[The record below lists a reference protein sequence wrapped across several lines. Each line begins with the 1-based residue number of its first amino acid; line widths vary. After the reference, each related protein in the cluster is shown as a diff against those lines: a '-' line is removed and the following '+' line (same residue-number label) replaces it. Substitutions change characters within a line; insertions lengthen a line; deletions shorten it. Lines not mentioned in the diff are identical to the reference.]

1 MMSEQNKPQE
11 QSLEGLAPYP
21 QQVQSSDSGQFVAN
35 STEGQPLPAEGGSPE
50 MPNPN
55 QDFGVQQP
63 IFDAP
68 QQQMPQQDNWGNPA
82 FQEAI
87 PQGFNPA
94 GQNFAGP
101 QQAANF
107 AGQPSPEPKKN
118 STGKLIGF
126 LGIGLA
132 TGLLLGGL
140 GGYFLNDFMGGGSV
154 PSLSRKGHQS
164 DFTSFVAP
172 SKEEVYEWEV
182 KDFEKLN
189 FANVDDEG
197 LTPEQV
203 VKDFGLA
210 SSVTFQEEGLSLSW
224 LPDSSYTTLTFM
236 KHEDGSYHLQGMSIM
251 PGSDG
256 YNKKVSSQITES
268 LKTGDAETGEGGSS
282 FKEVIKEY
290 PEYQH
295 ISVYGDSESEP
306 KMLVNYETSSN
317 KEITLTFIRQ
327 ENGQYL
333 LSNLSK

>member
-1 MMSEQNKPQE
+1 MSEQNKPQE

-35 STEGQPLPAEGGSPE
+35 STEGQSLPTEGDSPE
-50 MPNPN
+50 MMNPN

-68 QQQMPQQDNWGNPA
+68 QQDNWGNPV

-94 GQNFAGP
+94 GQNFAGS

-107 AGQPSPEPKKN
+107 AAQPSPEPKKN

-132 TGLLLGGL
+132 AGLLLGGL

-164 DFTSFVAP
+164 DVASFVAP
-172 SKEEVYEWEV
+172 SKEDVYEWEV
-182 KDFEKLN
+182 KDLEKLSIVS
-189 FANVDDEG
+189 ADDEG

-251 PGSDG
+251 PGSDS

-295 ISVYGDSESEP
+295 ISVYGDGESEP

>member
-1 MMSEQNKPQE
+1 MSEQNKSQE

-68 QQQMPQQDNWGNPA
+68 QQDNWGNPV

-107 AGQPSPEPKKN
+107 AAQPSPEPKKN

-132 TGLLLGGL
+132 AGLLLGGL

-164 DFTSFVAP
+164 DVASFVAP
-172 SKEEVYEWEV
+172 SKEDVYEWEV
-182 KDFEKLN
+182 KDLEKLSIVS
-189 FANVDDEG
+189 ADDEG

>member
-1 MMSEQNKPQE
+1 M
-11 QSLEGLAPYP
+11 
-21 QQVQSSDSGQFVAN
+21 
-35 STEGQPLPAEGGSPE
+35 
-50 MPNPN
+50 
-55 QDFGVQQP
+55 
-63 IFDAP
+63 
-68 QQQMPQQDNWGNPA
+68 
-82 FQEAI
+82 
-87 PQGFNPA
+87 
-94 GQNFAGP
+94 
-101 QQAANF
+101 
-107 AGQPSPEPKKN
+107 
-118 STGKLIGF
+118 
-126 LGIGLA
+126 
-132 TGLLLGGL
+132 LGGL

-164 DFTSFVAP
+164 DVASFVAP
-172 SKEEVYEWEV
+172 SKEDVYEWEV
-182 KDFEKLN
+182 KDLEKLSIVS
-189 FANVDDEG
+189 ADDEG

-251 PGSDG
+251 PGSDD
-256 YNKKVSSQITES
+256 YDKKVSGQITES

-295 ISVYGDSESEP
+295 ISVYGDGESEP

>member
-1 MMSEQNKPQE
+1 MSEQNKSQE

-68 QQQMPQQDNWGNPA
+68 QQDNWGNPV

-94 GQNFAGP
+94 GQNFAGS

-132 TGLLLGGL
+132 AGLLLGGL
-140 GGYFLNDFMGGGSV
+140 GGYFLNDFMSGGSV

-164 DFTSFVAP
+164 DVASFVAP
-172 SKEEVYEWEV
+172 SKEDVYEWEV
-182 KDFEKLN
+182 KDLEKLSIVS
-189 FANVDDEG
+189 ADDEG

>member
-1 MMSEQNKPQE
+1 M
-11 QSLEGLAPYP
+11 
-21 QQVQSSDSGQFVAN
+21 
-35 STEGQPLPAEGGSPE
+35 
-50 MPNPN
+50 
-55 QDFGVQQP
+55 
-63 IFDAP
+63 
-68 QQQMPQQDNWGNPA
+68 
-82 FQEAI
+82 
-87 PQGFNPA
+87 
-94 GQNFAGP
+94 
-101 QQAANF
+101 
-107 AGQPSPEPKKN
+107 
-118 STGKLIGF
+118 IGF

-132 TGLLLGGL
+132 AGLLLGGL
-140 GGYFLNDFMGGGSV
+140 GGYFLNDFMSGGSV

-164 DFTSFVAP
+164 DVASFVAP
-172 SKEEVYEWEV
+172 SKEDVYEWEV
-182 KDFEKLN
+182 KDLEKLSIVS
-189 FANVDDEG
+189 ADDEG

-251 PGSDG
+251 PGSDD
-256 YNKKVSSQITES
+256 YNQKVSSQITES
-268 LKTGDAETGEGGSS
+268 LKMGDAETGEGGSS

-295 ISVYGDSESEP
+295 ISVYGDGESEP

>member
-1 MMSEQNKPQE
+1 MSEQNKSQE

-68 QQQMPQQDNWGNPA
+68 QQDNWGNPV

-94 GQNFAGP
+94 GQNFAGS

-132 TGLLLGGL
+132 AGLLLGGL
-140 GGYFLNDFMGGGSV
+140 GGYFLNDFMSGGSV

-164 DFTSFVAP
+164 DVASFVAP
-172 SKEEVYEWEV
+172 SKEDVYEWEV
-182 KDFEKLN
+182 KDLEKLSIVS
-189 FANVDDEG
+189 ADDEG

-251 PGSDG
+251 PGSDD
-256 YNKKVSSQITES
+256 YDKKVSGQITEN

-295 ISVYGDSESEP
+295 ISVYGDGESEP

>member
-1 MMSEQNKPQE
+1 MSEQNKSQE

-35 STEGQPLPAEGGSPE
+35 STEGQPLPVEGGSPE

-68 QQQMPQQDNWGNPA
+68 QQDNWGNPV

-94 GQNFAGP
+94 GQNFAGS

-132 TGLLLGGL
+132 AGLLLGGL
-140 GGYFLNDFMGGGSV
+140 GGYFLNDFMSGGSV

-164 DFTSFVAP
+164 DVASFVAP
-172 SKEEVYEWEV
+172 SKEDVYEWEV
-182 KDFEKLN
+182 KDLEKLSIVS
-189 FANVDDEG
+189 ADDEG

-251 PGSDG
+251 PGSDS

-295 ISVYGDSESEP
+295 ISVYGDGESEP

>member
-1 MMSEQNKPQE
+1 MSEQNKPQE

-68 QQQMPQQDNWGNPA
+68 QQDNWGNPV

-94 GQNFAGP
+94 GQNFAGS

-132 TGLLLGGL
+132 AGLLLGGL
-140 GGYFLNDFMGGGSV
+140 GGYFLNDFMSGGSV

-164 DFTSFVAP
+164 DVASFVAP
-172 SKEEVYEWEV
+172 SKEDVYEWEV
-182 KDFEKLN
+182 KDLEKLSIVS
-189 FANVDDEG
+189 ADDEG

-251 PGSDG
+251 PGSDS

-268 LKTGDAETGEGGSS
+268 LKMGDAETGEGGSS

-295 ISVYGDSESEP
+295 ISVYGDGESEP

>member
-1 MMSEQNKPQE
+1 
-11 QSLEGLAPYP
+11 
-21 QQVQSSDSGQFVAN
+21 
-35 STEGQPLPAEGGSPE
+35 
-50 MPNPN
+50 
-55 QDFGVQQP
+55 
-63 IFDAP
+63 
-68 QQQMPQQDNWGNPA
+68 
-82 FQEAI
+82 
-87 PQGFNPA
+87 
-94 GQNFAGP
+94 
-101 QQAANF
+101 
-107 AGQPSPEPKKN
+107 
-118 STGKLIGF
+118 
-126 LGIGLA
+126 
-132 TGLLLGGL
+132 
-140 GGYFLNDFMGGGSV
+140 MGGGSV

-164 DFTSFVAP
+164 DVASFVAP
-172 SKEEVYEWEV
+172 SKEDVYEWEV
-182 KDFEKLN
+182 KDLEKLSIVS
-189 FANVDDEG
+189 ADDEG

-251 PGSDG
+251 PGSDD
-256 YNKKVSSQITES
+256 YDKKVSGQITEN
-268 LKTGDAETGEGGSS
+268 LKMGDAETGEGGSS

-295 ISVYGDSESEP
+295 ISVYGDGESEP

>member
-1 MMSEQNKPQE
+1 MSEQNKPQE

-68 QQQMPQQDNWGNPA
+68 QQDNWGNPV

-94 GQNFAGP
+94 GQNFAGS

-132 TGLLLGGL
+132 AGLLLGGL

-164 DFTSFVAP
+164 DVDSFVAP
-172 SKEEVYEWEV
+172 SKEDVYEWEV
-182 KDFEKLN
+182 KDLEKLN
-189 FANVDDEG
+189 IVSADDEG

-251 PGSDG
+251 PGSDD
-256 YNKKVSSQITES
+256 YNQKVSSQITES
-268 LKTGDAETGEGGSS
+268 LKMGDAETGEGGSS

-295 ISVYGDSESEP
+295 ISVYGDGESEP

>member
-1 MMSEQNKPQE
+1 MSEQNKSQE

-68 QQQMPQQDNWGNPA
+68 QQDNWGNPV

-94 GQNFAGP
+94 GQNFAGS

-132 TGLLLGGL
+132 AGLLLGGL
-140 GGYFLNDFMGGGSV
+140 GGYFLNDFMSGGSV

-164 DFTSFVAP
+164 DVASFVAP
-172 SKEEVYEWEV
+172 SKEDVYEWEV
-182 KDFEKLN
+182 KDLEKLSIVS
-189 FANVDDEG
+189 ADDEG

-251 PGSDG
+251 PGRDD
-256 YNKKVSSQITES
+256 YDKKVSGQITEN
-268 LKTGDAETGEGGSS
+268 LKMGDAETGEGGSS

-295 ISVYGDSESEP
+295 ISVYGDGESEP

>member
-1 MMSEQNKPQE
+1 MSEQNKPQE

-21 QQVQSSDSGQFVAN
+21 QQPQSSDPGQFVAN
-35 STEGQPLPAEGGSPE
+35 STEGQPLPVEGGSPE

-68 QQQMPQQDNWGNPA
+68 QQDNWGNPV

-94 GQNFAGP
+94 GQNFAGS

-132 TGLLLGGL
+132 AGLLLGGL
-140 GGYFLNDFMGGGSV
+140 GGYFLNDFMSGGSV

-164 DFTSFVAP
+164 DVASFVAP
-172 SKEEVYEWEV
+172 SKEDVYEWEV
-182 KDFEKLN
+182 KDLEKLSIVS
-189 FANVDDEG
+189 ADDEG

-251 PGSDG
+251 PGSDD
-256 YNKKVSSQITES
+256 YNQKVSSQITEN

-295 ISVYGDSESEP
+295 ISVYGDGESEP
-306 KMLVNYETSSN
+306 KMLINYETSSN

>member
-1 MMSEQNKPQE
+1 MPEQNKPQE

-21 QQVQSSDSGQFVAN
+21 QQPQSSDPGQFVAN
-35 STEGQPLPAEGGSPE
+35 STEGQPLPVEGGSPE

-68 QQQMPQQDNWGNPA
+68 QQDNWGNPV

-107 AGQPSPEPKKN
+107 AAQPSPEPKKN

-132 TGLLLGGL
+132 AGLLLGGL

-164 DFTSFVAP
+164 DVASFVAP
-172 SKEEVYEWEV
+172 SKEDVYEWEV
-182 KDFEKLN
+182 KDLEKLSIVS
-189 FANVDDEG
+189 ADDEG

>member
-1 MMSEQNKPQE
+1 MSEQNKPQE

-68 QQQMPQQDNWGNPA
+68 QQDNWGNPV

-94 GQNFAGP
+94 GQNFAGS

-132 TGLLLGGL
+132 AGLLLGGL
-140 GGYFLNDFMGGGSV
+140 GGYFLNDFMSGGSV

-164 DFTSFVAP
+164 DVASFVAP
-172 SKEEVYEWEV
+172 SKEDVYEWEV
-182 KDFEKLN
+182 KDLEKLSIVS
-189 FANVDDEG
+189 ADDEG

-251 PGSDG
+251 PGSEA
-256 YNKKVSSQITES
+256 YNQKVSSQITEN

-295 ISVYGDSESEP
+295 ISVYGDGESEP
-306 KMLVNYETSSN
+306 KMLINYETSSN

>member
-1 MMSEQNKPQE
+1 MSEQNKSQE

-68 QQQMPQQDNWGNPA
+68 QQDNWGNPV

-107 AGQPSPEPKKN
+107 AAQPSPEPKKN

-132 TGLLLGGL
+132 AGLLLGGL
-140 GGYFLNDFMGGGSV
+140 GGYFLNDFMSGGSV

-164 DFTSFVAP
+164 DVASFVAP
-172 SKEEVYEWEV
+172 SKEDVYEWEV
-182 KDFEKLN
+182 KDLEKLSIVS
-189 FANVDDEG
+189 ADDEG

-251 PGSDG
+251 PGSDS

-295 ISVYGDSESEP
+295 ISVYGDGESEP

>member
-1 MMSEQNKPQE
+1 MSEQNKPQE

-68 QQQMPQQDNWGNPA
+68 QQDNWGNPV

-94 GQNFAGP
+94 GQNFAGS

-132 TGLLLGGL
+132 AGLLLGGL
-140 GGYFLNDFMGGGSV
+140 GGYFLNDFMSGGSV

-164 DFTSFVAP
+164 DVASFVAP
-172 SKEEVYEWEV
+172 SKEDVYEWEV
-182 KDFEKLN
+182 KDLEKLSIVS
-189 FANVDDEG
+189 ADDEG

-251 PGSDG
+251 PGSDD
-256 YNKKVSSQITES
+256 YNQKVSSQITES
-268 LKTGDAETGEGGSS
+268 LKMGDAETGEGGSS

-295 ISVYGDSESEP
+295 ISVYGDGESEP

>member
-1 MMSEQNKPQE
+1 MSEQNKSQE

-68 QQQMPQQDNWGNPA
+68 QQDNWGNPV

-94 GQNFAGP
+94 GQNFAGS

-132 TGLLLGGL
+132 AGLLLGGL
-140 GGYFLNDFMGGGSV
+140 GGYFLNDFMSGGSV

-164 DFTSFVAP
+164 DVASFVAS
-172 SKEEVYEWEV
+172 SKEDVYEWEV
-182 KDFEKLN
+182 KDLEKLSIVS
-189 FANVDDEG
+189 ADDEG

-251 PGSDG
+251 PGSDD
-256 YNKKVSSQITES
+256 YDKKVSGQITEN

-295 ISVYGDSESEP
+295 ISVYADGESEP

>member
-1 MMSEQNKPQE
+1 MPEQNKPQE

-21 QQVQSSDSGQFVAN
+21 QQVQSSDPGQFSAN
-35 STEGQPLPAEGGSPE
+35 STEGQPFPTEGGSPE

-63 IFDAP
+63 IFDTP

-94 GQNFAGP
+94 SQNFAGP

-132 TGLLLGGL
+132 AGLLLGGL
-140 GGYFLNDFMGGGSV
+140 GGYFLNDFMSGGSV

-164 DFTSFVAP
+164 DVASFVAP
-172 SKEEVYEWEV
+172 SKDDVYEWEV
-182 KDFEKLN
+182 KDLEKLSIVS
-189 FANVDDEG
+189 ADDEG

-210 SSVTFQEEGLSLSW
+210 SSVTFQEEGL
-224 LPDSSYTTLTFM
+224 DSSYTTLTFM

-251 PGSDG
+251 PGSDD
-256 YNKKVSSQITES
+256 YNQKVSSQITEN

-295 ISVYGDSESEP
+295 ISVYGDGESEP

>member
-1 MMSEQNKPQE
+1 MSEQNKSQE

-68 QQQMPQQDNWGNPA
+68 QQDNWGNPV

-94 GQNFAGP
+94 GQNFAGS

-132 TGLLLGGL
+132 AGLLLGGL
-140 GGYFLNDFMGGGSV
+140 GGYFLNDFMSGGSV

-164 DFTSFVAP
+164 DVASFVAP
-172 SKEEVYEWEV
+172 SKEDVYEWEV
-182 KDFEKLN
+182 KDLEKLSIVS
-189 FANVDDEG
+189 ADDEG

-251 PGSDG
+251 PGSDS

-295 ISVYGDSESEP
+295 ISVYGDGESEP
-306 KMLVNYETSSN
+306 KMLINYETSSN

>member
-1 MMSEQNKPQE
+1 MSEQNKSQE

-68 QQQMPQQDNWGNPA
+68 QQDNWGNPV

-94 GQNFAGP
+94 GQNFAGS

-132 TGLLLGGL
+132 AGLLLGGL
-140 GGYFLNDFMGGGSV
+140 GGYFLNNFMSGGSV

-164 DFTSFVAP
+164 DVASFVAP
-172 SKEEVYEWEV
+172 SKEDVYEWEV
-182 KDFEKLN
+182 KDLEKLSIVS
-189 FANVDDEG
+189 ADDEG

-251 PGSDG
+251 PGSDD
-256 YNKKVSSQITES
+256 YDKKVSGQITEN
-268 LKTGDAETGEGGSS
+268 LKMGDAETGEGGSS

-295 ISVYGDSESEP
+295 ISVYGDGESEP

>member
-1 MMSEQNKPQE
+1 MSEQNKPQE

-35 STEGQPLPAEGGSPE
+35 STEGQPLPVEGGSPE

-68 QQQMPQQDNWGNPA
+68 QQDNWGNPV

-107 AGQPSPEPKKN
+107 AAQPSPEPKKN

-132 TGLLLGGL
+132 AGLLLGGL

-164 DFTSFVAP
+164 DVASFVAP
-172 SKEEVYEWEV
+172 SKEDVYEWEV
-182 KDFEKLN
+182 KDLEKLSIVS
-189 FANVDDEG
+189 ADDEG

-251 PGSDG
+251 PGSDS

-295 ISVYGDSESEP
+295 ISVYGDGESEP
-306 KMLVNYETSSN
+306 KMLINYETSSN

>member
-1 MMSEQNKPQE
+1 MSEQNKSQE

-68 QQQMPQQDNWGNPA
+68 QQDNWGNPV

-94 GQNFAGP
+94 GQNFAGS

-132 TGLLLGGL
+132 AGLLLGGL
-140 GGYFLNDFMGGGSV
+140 GGYFLNDFMSGGSV

-164 DFTSFVAP
+164 DVASFVAS
-172 SKEEVYEWEV
+172 SKEDVYEWEV
-182 KDFEKLN
+182 KDLEKLN
-189 FANVDDEG
+189 IVSADDEG

-251 PGSDG
+251 PGSDD
-256 YNKKVSSQITES
+256 YNQKVSSQITEN

-295 ISVYGDSESEP
+295 ISVYGDGESEP
-306 KMLVNYETSSN
+306 KMLINYETSSN

>member
-1 MMSEQNKPQE
+1 MSEQNKPQE

-68 QQQMPQQDNWGNPA
+68 QQDNWGNPV

-94 GQNFAGP
+94 GQNFAGS
-101 QQAANF
+101 QQAANS

-132 TGLLLGGL
+132 AGLLLGGL
-140 GGYFLNDFMGGGSV
+140 GGYFLNDFMSGGSV

-164 DFTSFVAP
+164 DVASFVAP
-172 SKEEVYEWEV
+172 SKEDVYEWEV
-182 KDFEKLN
+182 KDLEKLSIVS
-189 FANVDDEG
+189 ADDEG

-251 PGSDG
+251 PGSDS

-295 ISVYGDSESEP
+295 ISVYGDGESEP

>member
-1 MMSEQNKPQE
+1 MSEQNKSQE

-68 QQQMPQQDNWGNPA
+68 QQDNWGNPV

-94 GQNFAGP
+94 GQNFAGS

-107 AGQPSPEPKKN
+107 AGQPRPEPKKN

-132 TGLLLGGL
+132 AGLLLGGL

-164 DFTSFVAP
+164 DVASFVAP
-172 SKEEVYEWEV
+172 SKEDVYEWEV
-182 KDFEKLN
+182 KDLEKLSIVS
-189 FANVDDEG
+189 ADDEG

-251 PGSDG
+251 PGSDD
-256 YNKKVSSQITES
+256 YDKKVSGQITEN
-268 LKTGDAETGEGGSS
+268 LKMGDAETGEGGSS

-295 ISVYGDSESEP
+295 ISVYGDGESEP

>member
-1 MMSEQNKPQE
+1 MSEQNKSQE

-68 QQQMPQQDNWGNPA
+68 QQDNWGNPV

-94 GQNFAGP
+94 GQNFAGS

-118 STGKLIGF
+118 STGKLIGL

-132 TGLLLGGL
+132 AGLLLGGL
-140 GGYFLNDFMGGGSV
+140 GGYFLNDFMSGGSV

-164 DFTSFVAP
+164 DVASFVAP
-172 SKEEVYEWEV
+172 SKEDVYEWEV
-182 KDFEKLN
+182 KDLEKLSIVS
-189 FANVDDEG
+189 ADDEG

-251 PGSDG
+251 PGSDS

-295 ISVYGDSESEP
+295 ISVYGDGESEP

>member
-1 MMSEQNKPQE
+1 MSEQNKPQE

-35 STEGQPLPAEGGSPE
+35 STEGQPFPAEGGSPE
-50 MPNPN
+50 MPTPN

-68 QQQMPQQDNWGNPA
+68 QQDNWGNPV

-94 GQNFAGP
+94 GQNFAGS

-132 TGLLLGGL
+132 AGLLLGGL
-140 GGYFLNDFMGGGSV
+140 GGYFLNDFMSGGSV

-164 DFTSFVAP
+164 DVASFVAP
-172 SKEEVYEWEV
+172 SKEDVYEWEV
-182 KDFEKLN
+182 KDLEKLSIVS
-189 FANVDDEG
+189 ADDEG

-251 PGSDG
+251 PGSDD
-256 YNKKVSSQITES
+256 YNQKVSSQITEN
-268 LKTGDAETGEGGSS
+268 LKMGDAETGEGGSS

-295 ISVYGDSESEP
+295 ISVYGDGESEP

>member
-1 MMSEQNKPQE
+1 MPEQNKPQE

-21 QQVQSSDSGQFVAN
+21 QQVQSSDPGQFSAN
-35 STEGQPLPAEGGSPE
+35 STEGQPFPTEGGSPE

-68 QQQMPQQDNWGNPA
+68 QQQIPQQDNWGNPA

-107 AGQPSPEPKKN
+107 AAQPSPEPKKN

-132 TGLLLGGL
+132 AGLLLGGL

-164 DFTSFVAP
+164 DVASFVAP
-172 SKEEVYEWEV
+172 SKEDVYEWEV
-182 KDFEKLN
+182 KDLEKLSIVS
-189 FANVDDEG
+189 ADDEG

-251 PGSDG
+251 PGSDD
-256 YNKKVSSQITES
+256 YDKKVSGQITES

-295 ISVYGDSESEP
+295 ISVYGDGESEP

>member
-1 MMSEQNKPQE
+1 MSEQNKSQE

-68 QQQMPQQDNWGNPA
+68 QQDNWGNPV

-94 GQNFAGP
+94 GQNFAGS

-132 TGLLLGGL
+132 AGLLLGGL
-140 GGYFLNDFMGGGSV
+140 GGYFLNDFMSGGSV

-164 DFTSFVAP
+164 DVASFVAP
-172 SKEEVYEWEV
+172 SKEDVYEWEV
-182 KDFEKLN
+182 KDLEKLSIVS
-189 FANVDDEG
+189 ADDEG

-251 PGSDG
+251 PGSEA
-256 YNKKVSSQITES
+256 YNQKVSSQITES

-295 ISVYGDSESEP
+295 ISVYGDGESEP

-333 LSNLSK
+333 LSNISK

>member
-1 MMSEQNKPQE
+1 MSEQNKSQE

-68 QQQMPQQDNWGNPA
+68 QQDNWGNPV

-132 TGLLLGGL
+132 AGLLLGGL
-140 GGYFLNDFMGGGSV
+140 GGYFLNDFMSGGSV

-164 DFTSFVAP
+164 DVASFVAP
-172 SKEEVYEWEV
+172 SKEDVYEWEV
-182 KDFEKLN
+182 KDLEKLSIVS
-189 FANVDDEG
+189 ADDEG

-251 PGSDG
+251 PGSDS

-295 ISVYGDSESEP
+295 ISVYGDGESEP

>member
-1 MMSEQNKPQE
+1 MSEQNKSQE

-68 QQQMPQQDNWGNPA
+68 QQDNWGNPV

-94 GQNFAGP
+94 GRNFAGS

-132 TGLLLGGL
+132 AGLLLGGL
-140 GGYFLNDFMGGGSV
+140 GGYFLNDFMSGGSV

-164 DFTSFVAP
+164 DVASFVAP
-172 SKEEVYEWEV
+172 SKEDVYEWEV
-182 KDFEKLN
+182 KDLEKLSIVS
-189 FANVDDEG
+189 ADDEG

-251 PGSDG
+251 PGSDD
-256 YNKKVSSQITES
+256 YDKKVSGQITEN
-268 LKTGDAETGEGGSS
+268 LKMGDAETGEGGSS

-295 ISVYGDSESEP
+295 ISVYGDGESEP

>member
-1 MMSEQNKPQE
+1 MSEQNKSQE

-68 QQQMPQQDNWGNPA
+68 QQDNWGNPV

-94 GQNFAGP
+94 GQNFAGS

-132 TGLLLGGL
+132 AGLLLGGL
-140 GGYFLNDFMGGGSV
+140 GGYFLNDFMSGGSV

-164 DFTSFVAP
+164 DVASFVAP
-172 SKEEVYEWEV
+172 SKEDVYEWEV
-182 KDFEKLN
+182 KDLEKLSIVS
-189 FANVDDEG
+189 ADDEG

-251 PGSDG
+251 PGSDD
-256 YNKKVSSQITES
+256 YDKKVSGQITEN
-268 LKTGDAETGEGGSS
+268 LKMGDAETGEGGSS

-295 ISVYGDSESEP
+295 ISVYGDGESEP

>member
-1 MMSEQNKPQE
+1 MSEQNKPQE

-68 QQQMPQQDNWGNPA
+68 QQDNWGNPV

-94 GQNFAGP
+94 GQNFAGS

-132 TGLLLGGL
+132 AGLLLGGL
-140 GGYFLNDFMGGGSV
+140 GGYFLNDFMSGGSV

-164 DFTSFVAP
+164 DVASFVAP
-172 SKEEVYEWEV
+172 SKDDVYEWEV
-182 KDFEKLN
+182 KDLEKLSIVS
-189 FANVDDEG
+189 ADDEG

-251 PGSDG
+251 PGSDD
-256 YNKKVSSQITES
+256 YNQKVSSQITEN

-295 ISVYGDSESEP
+295 ISVYGDGESEP

>member
-1 MMSEQNKPQE
+1 MSEQNKPQE

-68 QQQMPQQDNWGNPA
+68 QQDNWGNPV

-94 GQNFAGP
+94 GQNFAGS

-132 TGLLLGGL
+132 AGLLLGGL
-140 GGYFLNDFMGGGSV
+140 GSYFLNDFMGGGSV

-164 DFTSFVAP
+164 DVASFVAP
-172 SKEEVYEWEV
+172 SKEDVYEWEV
-182 KDFEKLN
+182 KDLEKLSIVS
-189 FANVDDEG
+189 ADDEG

-251 PGSDG
+251 PGSDS

-295 ISVYGDSESEP
+295 ISVYGDGESEP